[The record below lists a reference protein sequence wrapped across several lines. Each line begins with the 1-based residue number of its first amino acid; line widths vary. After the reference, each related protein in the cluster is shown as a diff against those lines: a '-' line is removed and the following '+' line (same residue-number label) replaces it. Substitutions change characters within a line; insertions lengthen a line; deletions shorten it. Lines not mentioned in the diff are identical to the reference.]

1 MFAES
6 LENTAHPRSFF
17 RRSVSIIVRTLLNC
31 STGARP
37 ALDSC
42 WLMPAHDDVMRLPL
56 RSSAAVLMTIATF
69 SMIRLA
75 PAEASSSGA
84 NDSYAQQQLSVPLDT
99 APNAAANKLLVIA
112 HNAGDAPS
120 TIAQAVSHHAQVV
133 EIDTVEA
140 GGQLRA
146 RHDVSPR
153 SVNDVVNRSQTAS
166 SAWTSAG
173 TPGILLDLKTSGTAT
188 AELVTALIAV
198 HPETKVFI
206 STPNPHMLDTLAAT
220 SPRALRL
227 LSIATTE
234 TLTTFLAQPIDPS
247 IQGVAVAVALLDS
260 ITVHTLHQK
269 HLWIQAWTVD
279 TMSRVD
285 ALAQLGVNGITTNS
299 LPILSALQNNRV

>member
-1 MFAES
+1 MFSES
-6 LENTAHPRSFF
+6 LENTAYPRSFF

-42 WLMPAHDDVMRLPL
+42 WLTPAHDDVMRLPL

-99 APNAAANKLLVIA
+99 APIAAANKLLVIA

-140 GGQLRA
+140 SGQLRA

-153 SVNDVVNRSQTAS
+153 SVNDVVNRSQTAG

-173 TPGILLDLKTSGTAT
+173 TPGILLDLKTSGPAT
-188 AELVTALIAV
+188 AELVT
-198 HPETKVFI
+198 
-206 STPNPHMLDTLAAT
+206 NPHMLDTLAAT

-247 IQGVAVAVALLDS
+247 IQGVGVAAALLDF

-285 ALAQLGVNGITTNS
+285 ALAQLGVNGINTNS